1 MNFIVLDF
9 ETATESRASAC
20 EVGLCVVENNEIVS
34 SKSWLIKPPQ
44 NKYLYANISIH
55 GITPDMTEDSKEFPE
70 VWKEVCEIINGKD
83 VIAHYSPFDMGVI
96 RDECA
101 LYNLDYPEFRFM
113 CSCSLS
119 RFIKP
124 GLPSYALSSL
134 CRHFEIN
141 SDVYHRAEYDSIMTA
156 KLFLKLLE
164 MSDCNSFDEICD
176 KYEYQLGLFGK
187 ELYVPFKRIHHKN
200 APRKVDLFL
209 KDFEYDPSIFIDENP
224 FTGKTVV
231 FTGKMNMQRVD
242 LLKIVANIG
251 GIPSDNIKKTTD
263 FLVVGQQDFRI
274 VGDDGMS
281 SKQEKAVKWIEQGCG
296 ITILSEAEFMQMI
309 SGLV

>member
-1 MNFIVLDF
+1 MDFIVLDF

-34 SKSWLIKPPQ
+34 SKSWFIKPPQ
-44 NKYLYANISIH
+44 NEYLHANISIH
-55 GITPDMTEDSKEFPE
+55 GITPDMTEHSKEFPE
-70 VWKEVCEIINGKD
+70 VWNEVCEIINDKD

-101 LYNLDYPEFRFM
+101 LYNLEYPEFRFM

-119 RFIKP
+119 KFIKP

-134 CRHFEIN
+134 CRHFDIS
-141 SDVYHRAEYDSIMTA
+141 SDVNHRAEEDSIMTA

-164 MSDCNSFDEICD
+164 MSDCNSFNMICD
-176 KYEYQLGLFGK
+176 KYEYQIGLFSKG
-187 ELYVPFKRIHHKN
+187 LYVPFKRTHRNIKS
-200 APRKVDLFL
+200 VDVFL
-209 KDFEYDPSIFIDENP
+209 NEFEYDPAKFTDDNP
-224 FTGKTVV
+224 FSQKTVV
-231 FTGKMNMQRVD
+231 FTGKMNLQRVD
-242 LLKIVANIG
+242 LLKMVADVG
-251 GIPSDNIKKTTD
+251 GIPSDSIKKSTD

-281 SKQEKAVKWIEQGCG
+281 SKQEKAVKWIEQGCQ
-296 ITILSEAEFMQMI
+296 ITILSEDEFMKMI
-309 SGLV
+309 SGIV